1 MRIRIRAKGRLDP
14 YFLLG
19 ILGVAVVF
27 RIIYLVGLSSTP
39 FFRHPVLD
47 AEYYI
52 GWGTKLALGGFRVLP
67 EFQGN
72 PLYPYFLA
80 FLIRIVDAGPLLI
93 RILQHG
99 LGVLTCLLIFRSGR
113 LLFGSKTGLL
123 AALFYAIYIPAIFY
137 EGWFL
142 SASLTAFLM
151 AALLVS
157 LLSAQE
163 NLRPGNWIWSG
174 IIAGLLILA
183 RPTLLVPGIFL
194 WLIFGFNR
202 KDPGWLTRP
211 LGFLAGIL
219 ILIIP
224 AFIYFSQGP
233 GDTGFIS
240 SHGGENF
247 YIGNNSRATGGS
259 RIPDFARGSPALQH
273 DDFIREAE
281 RRAGRSLTPA
291 ESSRFWFREGIG
303 FITTHPFISMKLL
316 VFKIYLFFSGNSISD
331 NYNLTFFKG
340 QFPILRFPFSWHAL
354 STLAVLGMIAGWRKR
369 KKLALIYIL
378 PLSYALSIALFFVA
392 SRFRLPAVPYLAIF
406 ASFGIISIFR
416 AIKGKN
422 IKTAGGLIIGAVLVF
437 FSLGRL
443 PEATPLYASYLS
455 AGEIH
460 YRDGDYELSRTY
472 LEKARSALEEL
483 DSANKLRSY
492 RIHYALG
499 QSYLGLDEPEKA
511 AKEFQ
516 LIGKTESQKISEP
529 DFDIGN
535 AYAAHQSYREA
546 KDRYLAVL
554 NNQPDHFRA
563 WNNLGMVYKEE
574 SEFDRAEEAFQKA
587 IRINPDYAAPHT
599 NLGNLYVQQ
608 ERYDAALNE
617 FRTALRIDPALRQLH
632 LSSAFCLQKLN
643 RIAEA
648 EAEMRRCPK
657 AMRKG
662 I

>member
-1 MRIRIRAKGRLDP
+1 MAEVKQKVDLTPI
-14 YFLLG
+14 LLAG
-19 ILGVAVVF
+19 IIGIAVVL
-27 RIIYLVGLSSTP
+27 RIIYLVELYPTP
-39 FFRHPVLD
+39 FFRNPVLD
-47 AEYYI
+47 AQYYLD
-52 GWGTKLALGGFRVLP
+52 WGTKLAFGGFRVVP
-67 EFQGN
+67 GFQGN

-80 FLIRIVDAGPLLI
+80 FLIRVVNAGPLLI
-93 RILQHG
+93 RIVQHG
-99 LGVLTCLLIFRSGR
+99 LGVMTCLLIFRSGR

-157 LLSAQE
+157 LLNAQD
-163 NLRPGNWIWSG
+163 NLRPGSWIWSG
-174 IIAGLLILA
+174 ITAGVLILA

-202 KDPGWLTRP
+202 RESGWLQRP
-211 LGFLAGIL
+211 LFFLAGIL
-219 ILIIP
+219 IVIIP

-247 YIGNNSRATGGS
+247 YIGNNARSTGGS
-259 RIPDFARGSPALQH
+259 QIPDFARGSPSLQH
-273 DDFIREAE
+273 NDFAREAE
-281 RRAGRSLTPA
+281 HRTGRKLTPA
-291 ESSRFWFREGIG
+291 ENSRFWFREGIG
-303 FITTHPFISMKLL
+303 FITSHPFISLKLL

-331 NYNLTFFKG
+331 NYNLSFFKS
-340 QFPILRFPFSWHAL
+340 QFPILRLPFSWHVL
-354 STLAVLGMIAGWRKR
+354 STLSILGMIAVWRRR

-392 SRFRLPAVPYLAIF
+392 SRFRLPAAPYLVIF
-406 ASFGIISIFR
+406 AALGIISIVR
-416 AIKGKN
+416 AIKAKK
-422 IKTAGGLIIGAVLVF
+422 IKTAAGLIIAAVLVF

-455 AGEIH
+455 AGEIY
-460 YRDGDYELSRTY
+460 YRDGDYKQSVSY
-472 LEKARSALEEL
+472 LEQARDELEE
-483 DSANKLRSY
+483 AAPENKLRSY

-499 QSYLGLDEPEKA
+499 QAYLGLNEPKKA
-511 AKEFQ
+511 EKEFQ
-516 LIGKTESQKISEP
+516 LLGNTGPDNISEP

-535 AYAAHQSYREA
+535 AYAAHQFYREA

-554 NNQPDHFRA
+554 NSEPDNFRA
-563 WNNLGMVYKEE
+563 WNNLGMVYKEDE
-574 SEFDRAEEAFQKA
+574 KFNPAEKAFQKA
-587 IRINPDYAAPHT
+587 IRLNPEYSAPHT
-599 NLGNLYVQQ
+599 NLGNVYVQ
-608 ERYDAALNE
+608 EGKYESALDE
-617 FRTALRIDPALRQLH
+617 FRAALRIDPSLRQLH

-662 I
+662 L

>member
-1 MRIRIRAKGRLDP
+1 MIESRNKTEVTPILLAAILVVAAVIR
-14 YFLLG
+14 G
-19 ILGVAVVF
+19 IYMIELAP
-27 RIIYLVGLSSTP
+27 TP
-39 FFRHPVLD
+39 FFRQPILD
-47 AEYYI
+47 AQYYLN
-52 GWGTKLALGGFRVLP
+52 WGTKLAWGGFRVLP
-67 EFQGN
+67 GFQGN

-80 FLIRIVDAGPLLI
+80 FLIRIVNAGPLLI
-93 RILQHG
+93 RIVQHG
-99 LGVLTCLLIFRSGR
+99 LGVVTCLLIFRSGR
-113 LLFGSKTGLL
+113 LLFGRWTGIL

-142 SASLTAFLM
+142 SASMTAFLM

-163 NLRPGNWIWSG
+163 NLRPSNWIWSG

-194 WLIFGFNR
+194 WLIFGFSR
-202 KDPGWLTRP
+202 KEPGWLQRP
-211 LGFLAGIL
+211 LFFLSGIL

-240 SHGGENF
+240 SHGGANF
-247 YIGNNSRATGGS
+247 YIGNNSQATGGS
-259 RIPDFARGSPALQH
+259 RIPDFARGSPSLQH
-273 DDFIREAE
+273 NDFAREAK
-281 RRAGRSLTPA
+281 RRAGQEFTPG
-291 ESSRFWFREGIG
+291 ENSRFWFREGIG
-303 FITTHPFISMKLL
+303 FITSHPFISMKLL
-316 VFKIYLFFSGNSISD
+316 VFKVYLFFSGNSISD
-331 NYNLTFFKG
+331 NYNLSFFKG
-340 QFPILRFPFSWHAL
+340 QLPILRLPFSWHAL
-354 STLAVLGMIAGWRKR
+354 SALSILGMIAGWRRR

-378 PLSYALSIALFFVA
+378 PLSYVLSIALFFVT
-392 SRFRLPAVPYLAIF
+392 SRFRLPLAPYLVIF

-422 IKTAGGLIIGAVLVF
+422 IKTAGGLIIAAGLIF

-455 AGEIH
+455 AGEIY
-460 YRDGDYELSRTY
+460 YRDGDYKQSVSY
-472 LEKARSALEEL
+472 LEQARDEIEE
-483 DSANKLRSY
+483 AAPENILRAY
-492 RIHYALG
+492 RIHYGLG
-499 QSYLGLDEPEKA
+499 QSYLGLNEPKKA
-511 AKEFQ
+511 GKEFQ
-516 LIGKTESQKISEP
+516 LLGKTGPDNISEP
-529 DFDIGN
+529 EFDIGN
-535 AYAAHQSYREA
+535 AYAAHQFFREA

-554 NNQPDHFRA
+554 NSDPDNFRA
-563 WNNLGMVYKEE
+563 WNNLGMAYKEE
-574 SEFDRAEEAFQKA
+574 KEFNPAEKAFQKA
-587 IRINPDYAAPHT
+587 LRRNPDYAPPHT

-608 ERYDAALNE
+608 EKYQAALNE
-617 FRTALRIDPALRQLH
+617 FRAALRIDPSLLQLH

-648 EAEMRRCPK
+648 EAEMRRCPQ